1 MNAIKPRRNLATFIG
16 GFIDAAKGL
25 AETIRTQ
32 FNIRFHFIATLF
44 AIALSVYYN
53 LSWVEWSIIIIAIA
67 LVWIAEMLNT
77 AIEYFTDFVSPEY
90 NFLVGKVKDISSGA
104 AFMASIASITI
115 GLIIFLPK
123 IFPG

>member
-1 MNAIKPRRNLATFIG
+1 MNAIKPRRNLRTFVG

-32 FNIRFHFIATLF
+32 FNIKFHFIATLI
-44 AIALSVYYN
+44 AIGMCWYYH

-67 LVWIAEMLNT
+67 LVWIAELLNT

-90 NFLVGKVKDISSGA
+90 NYLVGKVKDISSGA